1 MRLFQDNFIYG
12 EATFSQFFR
21 VTTSTQQSL
30 SRSCYFFR
38 TAAFLRSSFFRTVT
52 FSLLLFQISFIFRA
66 KLLQSNYYLRIGS
79 YLGQLLSKQL
89 FLAEELFL
97 KKDIYRGDTFSKQV
111 LLHIINFSRKATY
124 WKKLITQKSST
135 LYYLLFQESCLFRVA
150 TFSKDAT
157 FHGIYFFRRPALLQ
171 DTFSEEI
178 FHSYASFPQL
188 HYLFIC

>member
-89 FLAEELFL
+89 FLAEELFQ
-97 KKDIYRGDTFSKQV
+97 KKRYLQRRYFFKAGTSAHHQLLQESYILEKINNSEKQYSLLPTFSGE
-111 LLHIINFSRKATY
+111 LPF
-124 WKKLITQKSST
+124 
-135 LYYLLFQESCLFRVA
+135 
-150 TFSKDAT
+150 
-157 FHGIYFFRRPALLQ
+157 
-171 DTFSEEI
+171 
-178 FHSYASFPQL
+178 
-188 HYLFIC
+188 